1 MACGHLG
8 GNNFLHILLDASLPP
23 HAQAKPCTHPSCKLT
38 HKQTRVLT
46 HGCTT
51 YYILSITQITPNV
64 YRSEHHAP
72 SETTPSAD
80 ATVSRYDRS
89 ADFVRCAT
97 KKVII
102 IGQVDAAVAKRKIR
116 LCQGCYA
123 QDKVT
128 EDQLAIKMIAVLLS
142 STLQPIKRA
151 AEQLSHR
158 SNSH

>member
-23 HAQAKPCTHPSCKLT
+23 HAQAKPCTHSSCKHT
-38 HKQTRVLT
+38 HIQTRALT
-46 HGCTT
+46 HGCTN
-51 YYILSITQITPNV
+51 YYILSITQITPNI
-64 YRSEHHAP
+64 SEA
-72 SETTPSAD
+72 TPNFDS
-80 ATVSRYDRS
+80 TISRYDRS
-89 ADFVRCAT
+89 TDFESCTT

-102 IGQVDAAVAKRKIR
+102 IGQVDATVAKRKIR

-128 EDQLAIKMIAVLLS
+128 EDQLAIKMITVLLS